1 MLLMKKGAPSERIT
15 GKENEAG
22 EVEVYTEGF
31 GTNECATLLANEAP
45 TEQRGEKC
53 RRWDW

>member
-1 MLLMKKGAPSERIT
+1 MLLMKKGAPSERIA

-31 GTNECATLLANEAP
+31 GHE
-45 TEQRGEKC
+45 
-53 RRWDW
+53 